1 VLLEWGSLSWRSV
14 RRPNKKEE
22 GKAPMA
28 MGLSEFFFLRAHVM
42 RLRTFSLLRA
52 LLAPWSLV
60 CLFLR
65 DVPRTFLHLCR
76 WHQCARCHVFRRLEQ
91 NGYRFTLLYNRIQHG
106 LLLGGLGKCMIV
118 NHEPQA
124 SNHEPSILAIHLYS
138 IYLSCSSYHIHAIVR
153 PSRQLVNSGG
163 GWVRAMG
170 CLICVAKQSE
180 CDTEVKLQ

>member
-1 VLLEWGSLSWRSV
+1 
-14 RRPNKKEE
+14 
-22 GKAPMA
+22 
-28 MGLSEFFFLRAHVM
+28 
-42 RLRTFSLLRA
+42 
-52 LLAPWSLV
+52 
-60 CLFLR
+60 
-65 DVPRTFLHLCR
+65 
-76 WHQCARCHVFRRLEQ
+76 
-91 NGYRFTLLYNRIQHG
+91 
-106 LLLGGLGKCMIV
+106 MIV